1 MSDPRRSD
9 PAAAAADLSDRDRDA
24 RVEELLLS
32 GLDHYFH
39 GRHDLAINIW
49 TRVLFLDRG
58 HARARA
64 YIERARSAEAERHR
78 EGEELVHAGAAAL
91 AEGDADGAR
100 RLLTSALERGAAS
113 DDTLAM
119 LDRLQRLEAA
129 GLQQPAPPRRS
140 QAMLAPRA
148 QPREPHGRAPARL
161 GWIAAGA
168 LLGMAAALSLM
179 VWAGGDAWFAPP
191 PVEGV
196 GATAPRAEDPLPVPT
211 LAEVALMRARVMFEK
226 GRLRE
231 ALPALEAIR
240 PGDPLRPQADDLKAT
255 IQRRLL
261 ETRPREATPPGAPVP
276 DGAAPGGSR

>member
-9 PAAAAADLSDRDRDA
+9 PAADAADLSERNRDA

-64 YIERARSAEAERHR
+64 YIERARSAEAERLR

-91 AEGDADGAR
+91 SQGDAEAAR
-100 RLLTSALERGAAS
+100 RLLSSALERGAPS
-113 DDTLAM
+113 DETLAM

-129 GLQQPAPPRRS
+129 GLQQTLPPRRS
-140 QAMLAPRA
+140 QPAMAPRA
-148 QPREPHGRAPARL
+148 HATPVTAPARL

-168 LLGMAAALSLM
+168 LLGMAAALALLL
-179 VWAGGDAWFAPP
+179 WAGGEAWVTSPQ
-191 PVEGV
+191 VQGV
-196 GATAPRAEDPLPVPT
+196 VSGAPRIEDPLPVPT
-211 LAEVALMRARVMFEK
+211 PAEVALTRARVLFDK

-240 PGDPLRPQADDLKAT
+240 PGDPLRPQADDLKAA

-261 ETRPREATPPGAPVP
+261 ETRPREATPPGAPPPNGVP
-276 DGAAPGGSR
+276 PGGRQ

>member
-9 PAAAAADLSDRDRDA
+9 PAADAASLPERDRDA

-39 GRHDLAINIW
+39 GQHGLAINIW

-64 YIERARSAEAERHR
+64 YIERARSAEAERQR
-78 EGEELVHAGAAAL
+78 EGEEMMHAGAAAL
-91 AEGDADGAR
+91 ARGEAGAAR
-100 RLLTSALERGAAS
+100 QLLTAALERGAAS
-113 DDTLAM
+113 DDTLTL

-129 GLQQPAPPRRS
+129 SHPQPAPGRRS
-140 QAMLAPRA
+140 PPASASRGARVPQTI
-148 QPREPHGRAPARL
+148 APARL

-168 LLGMAAALSLM
+168 LLGMAAALAVMLWVGDEAWGGSAPM
-179 VWAGGDAWFAPP
+179 AGPAAAR
-191 PVEGV
+191 VE
-196 GATAPRAEDPLPVPT
+196 APLPVPT
-211 LAEVALMRARVMFEK
+211 PAEIALTRARVLFEK

-231 ALPALEAIR
+231 ALPLLDGIR
-240 PGDPLRPQADDLKAT
+240 RGDPLRAQADDLKAT

-261 ETRPREATPPGAPVP
+261 ETRQREGPSPDATPPG
-276 DGAAPGGSR
+276 GR

>member
-1 MSDPRRSD
+1 MSDPRRFD
-9 PAAAAADLSDRDRDA
+9 PATDAADLPERDRDA

-39 GRHDLAINIW
+39 GQHDLAINIW

-64 YIERARSAEAERHR
+64 YIERARSAEAERMR
-78 EGEELVHAGAAAL
+78 EGEEMAHAGAAAL
-91 AEGDADGAR
+91 ARGEPDAAR

-113 DDTLAM
+113 EETLAL
-119 LDRLQRLEAA
+119 LDRLQRLESA
-129 GLQQPAPPRRS
+129 GLHLPLPPRRS
-140 QAMLAPRA
+140 QRTLEPRVHRGTTPVPAPV
-148 QPREPHGRAPARL
+148 RL

-168 LLGMAAALSLM
+168 LFGMAALALMLWVGGEAWQTSPPP
-179 VWAGGDAWFAPP
+179 AGGAA
-191 PVEGV
+191 V
-196 GATAPRAEDPLPVPT
+196 APRVEEPLPVPT
-211 LAEVALMRARVMFEK
+211 PAEVALDRARGLFEK

-231 ALPALEAIR
+231 ALPLIDAIR

-261 ETRPREATPPGAPVP
+261 ETRQREGTPP
-276 DGAAPGGSR
+276 APGGRQ